1 MESMNTVMIVL
12 ILLAAGAV
20 VYALVRGL
28 IAFANM
34 EPNDVDA
41 DGITASHKKQN
52 EMMWARVKY
61 QAIAIVLV
69 VILLGVAGTQS

>member
-1 MESMNTVMIVL
+1 LMIVA
-12 ILLAAGAV
+12 AAGAV

-34 EPNDVDA
+34 EPGDVDA

-52 EMMWARVKY
+52 EMMFARVKY

-69 VILLGVAGTQS
+69 VILLAVAGGQS

>member
-1 MESMNTVMIVL
+1 MTYVL
-12 ILLAAGAV
+12 ILMIVAAAGAV

-34 EPNDVDA
+34 EPGDVDA

-52 EMMWARVKY
+52 EMMFARVKY

-69 VILLGVAGTQS
+69 VLLLVLAGGQA

>member
-1 MESMNTVMIVL
+1 MNFVLIAMIVL
-12 ILLAAGAV
+12 AAGDV

-34 EPNDVDA
+34 EPENVDS

-52 EMMWARVKY
+52 EMMFARIKY
-61 QAIAIVLV
+61 QAIAVVLV
-69 VILLGVAGTQS
+69 IILLILAGGKS

>member
-1 MESMNTVMIVL
+1 MSYILILMIVA
-12 ILLAAGAV
+12 AAGAV

-34 EPNDVDA
+34 EPGDVDA

-52 EMMWARVKY
+52 EMMFARVKY

-69 VILLGVAGTQS
+69 VLLLVLAGGQN

>member
-1 MESMNTVMIVL
+1 MNFVLIAMIV
-12 ILLAAGAV
+12 LAAGAV

-34 EPNDVDA
+34 EPENVDS

-52 EMMWARVKY
+52 EMMFARIKY
-61 QAIAIVLV
+61 QAIAVVLV
-69 VILLGVAGTQS
+69 IILLILAGGQS

>member
-1 MESMNTVMIVL
+1 MSYVL
-12 ILLAAGAV
+12 IAMILVAAGAV

-34 EPNDVDA
+34 EPEDVDS

-52 EMMWARVKY
+52 EMMFARIKY
-61 QAIAIVLV
+61 QAVAVVLV
-69 VILLGVAGTQS
+69 IILLILAGGQN

>member
-1 MESMNTVMIVL
+1 MSYIL
-12 ILLAAGAV
+12 ILMIIAAAGAV

-34 EPNDVDA
+34 EPGDVDS

-52 EMMWARVKY
+52 EMMFARVKY

-69 VILLGVAGTQS
+69 VLLLVLAGGQS

>member
-1 MESMNTVMIVL
+1 MSYVL
-12 ILLAAGAV
+12 ILMIVAAAAAV

-34 EPNDVDA
+34 EPGDVDA

-52 EMMWARVKY
+52 EMMFARVKY
-61 QAIAIVLV
+61 QAIAVVLV
-69 VILLGVAGTQS
+69 IILLVLAGGQT

>member
-1 MESMNTVMIVL
+1 MSYILIIMIL
-12 ILLAAGAV
+12 IAAGAV

-34 EPNDVDA
+34 KPDDVDA
-41 DGITASHKKQN
+41 EGVTASHKKQN
-52 EMMWARVKY
+52 EMMFARVKY

-69 VILLGVAGTQS
+69 ALLILIAGGQS

>member
-1 MESMNTVMIVL
+1 MSYILILMIVA
-12 ILLAAGAV
+12 AAGAV

-34 EPNDVDA
+34 EPGDVDA

-52 EMMWARVKY
+52 EMMFARVKY

-69 VILLGVAGTQS
+69 VILLVLAGGQN

>member
-1 MESMNTVMIVL
+1 MSYILIIL

-20 VYALVRGL
+20 IFALVRGL

-34 EPNDVDA
+34 EPDDVDA

-52 EMMWARVKY
+52 EMMFARVKY
-61 QAIAIVLV
+61 QALAIILV
-69 VILLGVAGTQS
+69 ALLLLLAGGQS

>member
-1 MESMNTVMIVL
+1 MSYIL
-12 ILLAAGAV
+12 ILMIIAAAGAV

-34 EPNDVDA
+34 EPGDVDA

-52 EMMWARVKY
+52 EMMFARVNY
-61 QAIAIVLV
+61 QAIAIGLV
-69 VILLGVAGTQS
+69 VLLLVLAGGQA

>member
-1 MESMNTVMIVL
+1 MSYVL
-12 ILLAAGAV
+12 ILMIVAAAGAV

-34 EPNDVDA
+34 EPGDVDA

-52 EMMWARVKY
+52 EMMFARVKY

-69 VILLGVAGTQS
+69 VILLVLAGGQS

>member
-1 MESMNTVMIVL
+1 MSYIL
-12 ILLAAGAV
+12 ILMIIAAVGAV

-34 EPNDVDA
+34 EPGDVDA

-52 EMMWARVKY
+52 EMMFARVKY

-69 VILLGVAGTQS
+69 VLLLVLAGGQA

>member
-1 MESMNTVMIVL
+1 MSYIL
-12 ILLAAGAV
+12 ILMIIAAAGAV

-34 EPNDVDA
+34 EPGDVDA

-52 EMMWARVKY
+52 EMMFARVKY

-69 VILLGVAGTQS
+69 VLLLVLAGGQA

>member
-1 MESMNTVMIVL
+1 MSYILILMIV
-12 ILLAAGAV
+12 AAAAAV

-34 EPNDVDA
+34 EPGDVDA

-52 EMMWARVKY
+52 EMMFARVKY
-61 QAIAIVLV
+61 QAIAVVLV
-69 VILLGVAGTQS
+69 IILLVLAGGQT

>member
-1 MESMNTVMIVL
+1 MSYLLIAMIV
-12 ILLAAGAV
+12 LAAGAV

-34 EPNDVDA
+34 QPDDVDS

-52 EMMWARVKY
+52 EMMFARVKY
-61 QAIAIVLV
+61 QAIAVILV
-69 VILLGVAGTQS
+69 VILLILAGGQN

>member
-1 MESMNTVMIVL
+1 MSYIL
-12 ILLAAGAV
+12 ILMIIAAACAV

-34 EPNDVDA
+34 EPGDVDA

-52 EMMWARVKY
+52 EMMFARVKY
-61 QAIAIVLV
+61 QAIAIGLV
-69 VILLGVAGTQS
+69 VLLLVLAGGQA

>member
-1 MESMNTVMIVL
+1 MNYILIAMIV
-12 ILLAAGAV
+12 LAAGAV

-34 EPNDVDA
+34 EPENVDA

-52 EMMWARVKY
+52 EMMFARIKY
-61 QAIAIVLV
+61 QAIA
-69 VILLGVAGTQS
+69 VILVIILLILAGGQG

>member
-1 MESMNTVMIVL
+1 MSYIL
-12 ILLAAGAV
+12 ILMIIAAAGAV

-34 EPNDVDA
+34 EPGDIDA

-52 EMMWARVKY
+52 EMMFARVKY
-61 QAIAIVLV
+61 QAIAIGLV
-69 VILLGVAGTQS
+69 VLLLVLAGGQA

>member
-1 MESMNTVMIVL
+1 MSYVL
-12 ILLAAGAV
+12 ILMIVAAAGAV
-20 VYALVRGL
+20 VFALVRGL

-34 EPNDVDA
+34 EPDDVDA

-52 EMMWARVKY
+52 EMMFARVKY

-69 VILLGVAGTQS
+69 VVLLVLAGGQS